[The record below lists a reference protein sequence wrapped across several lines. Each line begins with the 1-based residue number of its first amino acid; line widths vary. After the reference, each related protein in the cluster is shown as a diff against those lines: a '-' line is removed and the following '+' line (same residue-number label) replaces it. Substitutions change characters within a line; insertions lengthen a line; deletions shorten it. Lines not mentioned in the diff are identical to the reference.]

1 MWHYSRIVDGQTE
14 GISIAKLFA
23 DYYRDLYTSVPYDTK
38 EFNCIQA
45 EVKELLSKETSSCSD
60 CFFKF
65 SDVKYAVSRLKAHK
79 NDGSSS
85 LTIK

>member
-45 EVKELLSKETSSCSD
+45 EVK
-60 CFFKF
+60 
-65 SDVKYAVSRLKAHK
+65 
-79 NDGSSS
+79 
-85 LTIK
+85 